1 MSDKTARELER
12 CRAIETQAHDRVA
25 EAKRDLASKLE
36 REIRP
41 RLIDHAKS
49 VTLSQP
55 HIARKLGAQ
64 GIASL
69 RTNLSA
75 ALDDVLVRMR
85 ATIQRPE
92 WPPRTNAIG
101 ATYHGPSAGAVRD
114 GISDFLHGEIGNFNV
129 VLTQRGF
136 SVELMGGPLRLY
148 PNELFDSAD
157 EFTDLVDAL
166 LFLDNAKKNTAA
178 AQAADDHDFVSSLWD
193 E

>member
-1 MSDKTARELER
+1 MSDETAQELER
-12 CRAIETQAHDRVA
+12 CRVIEAQGHDRVA
-25 EAKRDLASKLE
+25 EAKRDLVSKLE
-36 REIRP
+36 RDIRT
-41 RLIDHAKS
+41 RLTDHAKS

-85 ATIQRPE
+85 ATIQQPE
-92 WPPRTNAIG
+92 WPPLTNAIG

-114 GISDFLHGEIGNFNV
+114 GISDFLKGELHNLNA

-148 PNELFDSAD
+148 PNELFNSAD
-157 EFTDLVDAL
+157 EFTNLVDAL
-166 LFLDNAKKNTAA
+166 LFLDKAKENTAA